1 MGIPSMFCDDLLPE
15 QGTAEEACPGI
26 PAMFLEEESI
36 LEDNSSLVPQLS
48 KGTRPMVIEAVD
60 GNSDEDILEKAKSTA
75 PRPVHPGAIQSNFG
89 KTADAEKVGSLRKRP
104 CGNAC

>member
-15 QGTAEEACPGI
+15 QGTAEEACHGI

-36 LEDNSSLVPQLS
+36 LED
-48 KGTRPMVIEAVD
+48 
-60 GNSDEDILEKAKSTA
+60 EDILEKAKSIA
-75 PRPVHPGAIQSNFG
+75 PRPVHPGAIRSNFG
-89 KTADAEKVGSLRKRP
+89 KIADAEKVGSLRKRP